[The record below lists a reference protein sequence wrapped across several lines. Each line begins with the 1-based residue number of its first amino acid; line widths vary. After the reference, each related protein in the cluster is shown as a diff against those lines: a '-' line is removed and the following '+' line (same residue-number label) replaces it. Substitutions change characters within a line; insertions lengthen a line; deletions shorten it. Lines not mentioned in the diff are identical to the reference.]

1 MNNDISSILD
11 DEPLELD
18 DGALEKAAL
27 AVFHDALET
36 GCSLKDALTAVFLA
50 GVESITG
57 KVKRKP
63 RKKALP
69 PCPYDKIVA
78 LYHEKLPMLP
88 GVKLMTPE
96 RKAVVRKC
104 WVWILE
110 STRKDD
116 DGNEV
121 LRAQT
126 SAEALAW
133 LDRFFDRAKENDFLM
148 GRTRRTSGHENW
160 KPDIEYILSPRGVKQ
175 ILEKTNTEN

>member
-1 MNNDISSILD
+1 MNNDITSILD

-18 DGALEKAAL
+18 DSALEKAAL

-36 GCSLKDALTAVFLA
+36 GCSLKDALTSVFLA

-96 RKAVVRKC
+96 RRDAIRKR
-104 WVWILE
+104 WVWVLE
-110 STRKDD
+110 SKKSDD
-116 DGNEV
+116 SR
-121 LRAQT
+121 RAETAAQALEWFGKYFERASENQFLTGKTQRTGPHANWTADISYLMT
-126 SAEALAW
+126 SRGIQMVIERTDSEA
-133 LDRFFDRAKENDFLM
+133 K
-148 GRTRRTSGHENW
+148 
-160 KPDIEYILSPRGVKQ
+160 
-175 ILEKTNTEN
+175 